1 MQSDKKK
8 RLATLFSILD
18 SFTIRGYFGKQV
30 RFYKVFWIHFCNY
43 KFFNIQTERSILVSF
58 SMIENC
64 WCCVDQVFIFLV
76 NISSVA
82 WGFFS
87 YISVLIFYGLPRETY
102 LNTCIIELKKN
113 GVIKSLPGKNLKEF
127 NSILMWKIF
136 WCLLTQKKRYCVR
149 SRKSID
155 FFFLLLILKEKGNF
169 KTSLNV

>member
-30 RFYKVFWIHFCNY
+30 RFIRFSEYIFL
-43 KFFNIQTERSILVSF
+43 NIQTQRSILVSF

-64 WCCVDQVFIFLV
+64 WCCVDQVFIYLV
-76 NISSVA
+76 NKSSVA

-87 YISVLIFYGLPRETY
+87 YISVLIFYGLPRGTN

-136 WCLLTQKKRYCVR
+136 RCLLTQKKRYCVR
-149 SRKSID
+149 SRKGLIFFCFAID
-155 FFFLLLILKEKGNF
+155 FERER
-169 KTSLNV
+169 

>member
-30 RFYKVFWIHFCNY
+30 RFIRFSEYIFL
-43 KFFNIQTERSILVSF
+43 NIQTQRSILVSF

-64 WCCVDQVFIFLV
+64 WCCVDQVFIYLV
-76 NISSVA
+76 NKSSVA

-87 YISVLIFYGLPRETY
+87 YISVLIFYGLPRGTN
-102 LNTCIIELKKN
+102 LNTCIIELKKM
-113 GVIKSLPGKNLKEF
+113 VSLSHYQVRIWKNLTLFLCEKF
-127 NSILMWKIF
+127 SDV
-136 WCLLTQKKRYCVR
+136 CLHRKKGIVWEVE
-149 SRKSID
+149 KD
-155 FFFLLLILKEKGNF
+155 WFFFFLLLILKEKGNF